1 MNKAEKKFHHF
12 SDFADTHPQ
21 FEGERLNIQEI
32 FNKEI
37 LIIGFRIGPSK
48 YKGKN
53 YLTLQFKMNGKK
65 YIIFVGSDPL
75 MDQAQEGAD
84 EMPYRTT
91 IVKRGNYYT
100 MT

>member
-1 MNKAEKKFHHF
+1 MNEEERKYHRF
-12 SDFADTHPQ
+12 SDFTDTHPQ
-21 FEGERLNIQEI
+21 LEGDKKNIQEI

-37 LIIGFRIGPSK
+37 LIIGFRISPSK

-53 YLTLQFKMNGKK
+53 YLTLQFKMDGKK

-75 MDQAQEGAD
+75 MEQAQKGTD

-91 IVKRGNYYT
+91 IVQRGNYYT